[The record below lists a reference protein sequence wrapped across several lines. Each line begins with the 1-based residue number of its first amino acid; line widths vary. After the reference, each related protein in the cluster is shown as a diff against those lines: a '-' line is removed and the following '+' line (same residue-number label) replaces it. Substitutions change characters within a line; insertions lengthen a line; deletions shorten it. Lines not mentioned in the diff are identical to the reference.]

1 MAGCSVET
9 SVETSSGE
17 GAGCR
22 KNAASEGRGCAVAA
36 KGDGV
41 VLLCDG
47 GDPWSVCKLL

>member
-1 MAGCSVET
+1 MET

-17 GAGCR
+17 GADSR
-22 KNAASEGRGCAVAA
+22 KNAAGEESGGGLVAA